1 RDCLMIVSEPKA
13 QPSISMRFLM
23 RVGDEAIWPPGH
35 GGQYP
40 EYKQAVPIPSSP
52 VPSCNIKYNT
62 TVGEIRRICVTPTTV
77 HISNIHRTRLCQ
89 MDDPPSGFV

>member
-1 RDCLMIVSEPKA
+1 
-13 QPSISMRFLM
+13 MRFLM

-62 TVGEIRRICVTPTTV
+62 TVGEIGRICVVGATPLDLRPLFERFCEEAVGPAVAAALTAAMK
-77 HISNIHRTRLCQ
+77 N
-89 MDDPPSGFV
+89 GAWG